1 MDGLRYIEFRPYRPN
16 FTQPLAKRKRQ
27 ARTNSSAATVRPRKA
42 SMRHAPCA
50 HYGPAS
56 GAKFGRPWMYTHRRY
71 EDPAVTKPIV
81 DNNTAGDRKME
92 YLIPLGIVVL
102 WFVLQIWI
110 LPRLGVNT

>member
-1 MDGLRYIEFRPYRPN
+1 M
-16 FTQPLAKRKRQ
+16 
-27 ARTNSSAATVRPRKA
+27 
-42 SMRHAPCA
+42 
-50 HYGPAS
+50 
-56 GAKFGRPWMYTHRRY
+56 
-71 EDPAVTKPIV
+71 TKPIV